1 MNGLKTALLLGAL
14 TALLMLFGRVLGGNA
29 GMMIGF
35 VFAVVMNFGS
45 YWFSDRIAMKM
56 AGAREV
62 TPAEA
67 PELHRMVAEI
77 AQKSGMP
84 MPRVAVIESDAPNA
98 FATGRNPKNGL
109 VAATRGIMQ
118 VLDRRELRAVMA
130 HEMGHI
136 KNRDILIGSVAATIA
151 GAISMLAQMAQW
163 SMIFG
168 GGRHSDDEGGGGLIS
183 ALAMMILAPIAAMI
197 IQLAITRSR
206 EFGADHTGA
215 EVSGDPEALATA
227 LQKIEAYAKRIPMNV
242 NPSAAHLF
250 IVNPL
255 SGASIRKLFSTHP
268 PTEERV
274 ARLRAMSRG
283 DLAGR

>member
-14 TALLMLFGRVLGGNA
+14 TALLMLFGRVLGGNT
-29 GMMIGF
+29 GMTLGF
-35 VFAVVMNFGS
+35 IFALVMNFSS

-62 TPAEA
+62 TPAEE

-77 AQKSGMP
+77 AQKSGLP
-84 MPRVAVIESDAPNA
+84 MPRVAIIESDAPNA

-136 KNRDILIGSVAATIA
+136 RNRDILVGSVAATIA
-151 GAISMLAQMAQW
+151 GAISMIAQMAQW
-163 SMIFG
+163 SLLS
-168 GGRHSDDEGGGGLIS
+168 GGRSDDDEGGGIIG
-183 ALAMMILAPIAAMI
+183 ALAMMFLAPIAAMI

-215 EVSGDPEALATA
+215 EVSGDPDALATA
-227 LQKIEAYAKRIPMNV
+227 LQKIEAYATRIPMHV

-255 SGASIRKLFSTHP
+255 SGASLRKLFSTHP

-274 ARLRAMSRG
+274 ARLRAMTRS
-283 DLAGR
+283 DLSGR

>member
-1 MNGLKTALLLGAL
+1 MVNGLKTALLLGAL
-14 TALLMLFGRVLGGNA
+14 TALLMLLGRILGGNA
-29 GMMIGF
+29 GMMLGF
-35 VFAVVMNFGS
+35 TFAVVMNFGS

-62 TPAEA
+62 SAAEA
-67 PELHRMVAEI
+67 PELHRIVAEI
-77 AQKSGMP
+77 AQKSEMP
-84 MPRVAVIESDAPNA
+84 MPRVAIIDSDAPNA

-109 VAATRGIMQ
+109 VAATSGIMQ
-118 VLDRRELRAVMA
+118 ILDRRELRAVMA
-130 HEMGHI
+130 HEMGHV
-136 KNRDILIGSVAATIA
+136 KNRDILVGSVAATIA
-151 GAISMLAQMAQW
+151 GAISMIAQMAQW

-168 GGRHSDDEGGGGLIS
+168 GRHDDEEGGGIIG
-183 ALAMMILAPIAAMI
+183 ALLMMFLAPIAAMI

-215 EVSGDPEALATA
+215 EVSGDPDALASA
-227 LQKIEAYAKRIPMNV
+227 LQKIEAYAKRIPMHV

-255 SGASIRKLFSTHP
+255 TAASLRKLFSTHP

>member
-14 TALLMLFGRVLGGNA
+14 TAILMLFGRVLGGNA
-29 GMMIGF
+29 GMMLGF
-35 VFAVVMNFGS
+35 IFAVVMNFTS

-62 TPAEA
+62 TSAEA
-67 PELHRMVAEI
+67 PELYRLVAEI

-84 MPRVAVIESDAPNA
+84 MPRVAIIESDAPNA

-136 KNRDILIGSVAATIA
+136 KNRDILVGSVAATIA
-151 GAISMLAQMAQW
+151 GAISMIAQMAQW

-168 GGRHSDDEGGGGLIS
+168 GRHDDRGGGGIVG
-183 ALAMMILAPIAAMI
+183 ALLMMFLAPIAAMI

-215 EVSGDPEALATA
+215 EVSGDPDALASA
-227 LQKIEAYAKRIPMNV
+227 LQKIEAYAKRIPMQV

-255 SGASIRKLFSTHP
+255 SGASLKKLFSTHP

-283 DLAGR
+283 DLGGR